1 MLTKKEVEHIA
12 SLAKLGLTE
21 EEKEKF
27 RKELSAIL
35 DYVNKL
41 GEVETKDVS
50 PMAGGTNL
58 FNITRKDEPLF
69 ETRKEGALEKE
80 EIEAVKEAAEL
91 VNAAPHK
98 QDGYVKVRKIL

>member
-12 SLAKLGLTE
+12 LLAKLGLTE

-41 GEVETKDVS
+41 NEVDASGVE

-58 FNITRKDEPLF
+58 LNIMREDEPLF
-69 ETRKEGALEKE
+69 ETKEEGALEKE
-80 EIEAVKEAAEL
+80 EIEAIKEAAEL
-91 VNAAPHK
+91 INAAPHK
-98 QDGYVKVRKIL
+98 QDGYVKVKKIL

>member
-12 SLAKLGLTE
+12 LLAKLGLTE
-21 EEKEKF
+21 EEKGKF

-41 GEVETKDVS
+41 DEVDVS
-50 PMAGGTNL
+50 GVKPMAGGTDL
-58 FNITRKDEPLF
+58 TNITRNDEPLF
-69 ETRKEGALEKE
+69 EIKEEGALEKE

-91 VNAAPHK
+91 VNATPHK
-98 QDGYVKVRKIL
+98 QDGYVKVRKVL